1 MKNKHFKYKP
11 VKYIGAALSMLVL
24 LSACSSGSTAGNS
37 SSSET
42 AASENNNAGQTV
54 QLKVWAEEYDFDL
67 MNEMIESFKQEYAGE
82 AEFEITVEAN
92 SESETKDNV
101 LNDIHNAADVFT
113 IPDDQLSVMVASG
126 VLEPIP
132 DSDAVSLRNTT
143 ESSAAATINGRMYA
157 YPLTADNGYFLY
169 YNKKYFSDSD
179 VQTLDGILAVAK
191 KNKKKFTM
199 ELTSGWYMY
208 TFFGNTGLEMGLNDD
223 GVTNYC
229 SWNSTEG
236 DIKGTDVAR
245 AMLDITKNSA
255 FESREDGSF
264 VSGVADGS
272 IIAGISGVW
281 NSVDV
286 EKYWG
291 EDCGA
296 CKLPT
301 YTCNGKQ
308 VQMASFTGYKMVGVN
323 YYSENKEWAYKF
335 ADWVTNEENQTL
347 RFVERNQGPSNINA
361 AASDEVMKVPA
372 IKAVIEQ
379 SEFGVVQRVG
389 NKFWTPCAEFGAVIA
404 AGNPDNIDLQELLD
418 KLANGISAA
427 ITE

>member
-1 MKNKHFKYKP
+1 MKNKSFR
-11 VKYIGAALSMLVL
+11 YIGIILSMLML
-24 LSACSSGSTAGNS
+24 LTACSEKETPQ
-37 SSSET
+37 SSSES
-42 AASENNNAGQTV
+42 AEAVSETDNQNQTIE
-54 QLKVWAEEYDFDL
+54 LKVWAEEYDFDL
-67 MNEMIESFKQEYAGE
+67 MNKLVESFKQEYADQ
-82 AEFEITVEAN
+82 ASFEITIEAN
-92 SESETKDNV
+92 SESETRDNV
-101 LNDIHNAADVFT
+101 LKDVHNAADVFA

-132 DSDAVSLRNTT
+132 DADEVSSRNTP
-143 ESSAAATINGRMYA
+143 ESSASATINGKMYA

-169 YNKKYFSDSD
+169 YNKKYFNEND
-179 VQTLDGILAVAK
+179 VQTLDGILDIAK

-208 TFFGNTGLEMGLNDD
+208 AFFGNTGLEMGLNDD

-229 SWNSTEG
+229 NWNSTEG
-236 DIKGTDVAR
+236 DIKGTDIAK
-245 AMLDITKNSA
+245 AMLEVTRNPA
-255 FESREDGSF
+255 FESREDGRF
-264 VSGVADGS
+264 VEGVADGS

-286 EKYWG
+286 QKYWG
-291 EDCGA
+291 DNCGA

-308 VQMASFTGYKMVGVN
+308 IQMASFTGYKMVGVN
-323 YYSENKEWAYKF
+323 YYSKNKDWAYKF
-335 ADWVTNEENQTL
+335 ADWISNEENQTL

-361 AASDEVMKVPA
+361 AASDEVMESPA

-379 SEFGVVQRVG
+379 SEFGVLQRVG
-389 NKFWTPCAEFGAVIA
+389 NKFWDPCADFGAVMA
-404 AGNPDNIDLQELLD
+404 AGNPDNIDLQELMD